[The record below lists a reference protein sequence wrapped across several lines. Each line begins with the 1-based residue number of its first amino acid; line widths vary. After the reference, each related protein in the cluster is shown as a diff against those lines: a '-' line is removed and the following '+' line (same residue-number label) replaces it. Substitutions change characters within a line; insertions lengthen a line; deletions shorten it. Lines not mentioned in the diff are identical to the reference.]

1 MPYLIFVCLVQ
12 SPARKLSEVGQ
23 PCIISPILGM
33 AKLRIRKV
41 VAQNY
46 MSRVVF
52 VIHACWLKSTISLIF
67 GYPVKNTPFVEMLL
81 C

>member
-1 MPYLIFVCLVQ
+1 MIT
-12 SPARKLSEVGQ
+12 
-23 PCIISPILGM
+23 PILEM

-52 VIHACWLKSTISLIF
+52 LIHAC
-67 GYPVKNTPFVEMLL
+67 
-81 C
+81 